1 MGLDGYP
8 DFSAKQQK
16 FVTYGII
23 IVLVL
28 LILLILVSHHMLTP
42 LSTSHIDL
50 LRRLAVRQAILTSSA
65 TVFVNSMGLWLRDR
79 NVQEHWWCT
88 DD

>member
-42 LSTSHIDL
+42 LY
-50 LRRLAVRQAILTSSA
+50 QPAILTFSDA
-65 TVFVNSMGLWLRDR
+65 LQYGKLF
-79 NVQEHWWCT
+79 
-88 DD
+88 